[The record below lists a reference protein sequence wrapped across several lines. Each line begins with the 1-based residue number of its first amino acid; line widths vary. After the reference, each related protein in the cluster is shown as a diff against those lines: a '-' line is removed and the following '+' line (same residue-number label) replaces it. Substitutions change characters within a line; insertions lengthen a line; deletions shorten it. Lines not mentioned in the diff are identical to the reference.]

1 MFALG
6 EAQAEG
12 AAYPV
17 LISPVGTLD
26 SAAVGEL
33 MSHGWAG
40 PERDIYASGAGLVTS
55 EAYVLSEYQWVL
67 QCPDEVVWAEG
78 SRYG

>member
-12 AAYPV
+12 AAYLVP
-17 LISPVGTLD
+17 IPPVGTL
-26 SAAVGEL
+26 V
-33 MSHGWAG
+33 
-40 PERDIYASGAGLVTS
+40 VTS